1 MNLSKTQI
9 SKLTQLGIFLER
21 HLDLLMKVSLQLT
34 KNIIKPLAKSILIPL
49 GLTTAA
55 ADTESHEEL
64 FLREPKL

>member
-9 SKLTQLGIFLER
+9 SKLTQLGIFLGR

-55 ADTESHEEL
+55 ADTDIHEEL